1 MWVRLVIVRPR
12 PENREPFFHSVHLVW
27 DDVEEPDRF
36 PFSIPAIKKLGSL
49 KLHPAVT
56 FLIGEN
62 GSGKST
68 LLEGIAVR
76 LDFEQTGGDAKFN
89 FGTRRLDGGL
99 HDAIR
104 IQSSLYR
111 RPGDR
116 FFLRAETVFD
126 LATEIDREAKEEDGY
141 MLRRYGGRSLHTRSH
156 GEAFLAIV
164 QNRMKQESFFLLD
177 EPEAA
182 LSPTRQLTAL
192 KEIDWLVRSG
202 CQFVI
207 ATHSPI
213 LMAYP
218 DSQIYELGDHGIREV
233 AYEDT
238 EHYTLTR
245 AFLEHPKTFLRHL
258 IE

>member
-1 MWVRLVIVRPR
+1 MQSRPA
-12 PENREPFFHSVHLVW
+12 NREPFFHSVHIVW
-27 DDVEEPDRF
+27 DEVGDPDTF
-36 PFSIPAIKKLGSL
+36 PYSIPAIKKMGRMN
-49 KLHPAVT
+49 LHPAVT
-56 FLIGEN
+56 FIIGEN

-68 LLEGIAVR
+68 LLEAMAVR
-76 LDFEQTGGDAKFN
+76 LNFDESGGDANAN
-89 FGTRRLDGGL
+89 FEVRPLDGGL

-116 FFLRAETVFD
+116 FFLRAETVFNY
-126 LATEIDREAKEEDGY
+126 ASHIDREAIED
-141 MLRRYGGRSLHTRSH
+141 RKFIQRYGYKSLHARSH
-156 GEAFLAIV
+156 GEMFLAIV
-164 QNRMKQESFFLLD
+164 QNRMKAESFFIMD

-182 LSPTRQLTAL
+182 LSPTRQIATL
-192 KEIDWLVRSG
+192 KEIDWLVRAG

-218 DSQIYELGDHGIREV
+218 DSIIYELSGDGIRQIE
-233 AYEDT
+233 YEET

-245 AFLEHPKTFLRHL
+245 SFLEHPKAFLKRL
-258 IE
+258 LE

>member
-1 MWVRLVIVRPR
+1 VRPR
-12 PENREPFFHSVHLVW
+12 PADREPFYHSVKIAW
-27 DDVEEPDRF
+27 DEVGPRDRF
-36 PFSIPAIKKLGSL
+36 PYSIPAIGKLETL

-68 LLEGIAVR
+68 LLEAIAVR
-76 LDFEQTGGDAKFN
+76 LNFEETGGDARSN
-89 FGTRRLDGGL
+89 FGARPLDGGL
-99 HDAIR
+99 HDALR
-104 IQSSLYR
+104 IKSSLFR

-116 FFLRAETVFD
+116 FFLRAETVFN
-126 LATEIDREAKEEDGY
+126 LATQLDEEAKQDVLI
-141 MLRRYGGRSLHTRSH
+141 LRRFGNRSLHTRSH
-156 GEAFLAIV
+156 GEAFIAIV
-164 QNRMKQESFFLLD
+164 QNRMKQESFFILD

-182 LSPTRQLTAL
+182 LSPNRQLTAL
-192 KEIDWLVRSG
+192 QEIDWLVRSG
-202 CQFVI
+202 CQFII

-218 DSQIYELGDHGIREV
+218 DSVIYELGEHGIREV
-233 AYEDT
+233 AYQDT

-245 AFLEHPKTFLRHL
+245 SFLEHPDAFLRHL